1 MEAFLTGIILA
12 FGLIL
17 PLGVQNIFILNQ
29 GFLHRRFIS
38 ALPAILTACLCDTIL
53 VLLAVLG
60 LSVLMLHNVWFE
72 LILTIVGVC
81 FLVFIGWTTW
91 RSKPEQLDSN
101 EQMKFSVS
109 KQILFAASVSLLNP
123 HAILDTI
130 AVVGTTS
137 LHYEGEERILFSIAT
152 ILVSWIW
159 FFSLA
164 ATGRIIG
171 KSPKRS
177 TFFQMIQKISAIFIW
192 GTALYLSVTMI
203 EKNL

>member
-1 MEAFLTGIILA
+1 MEAFITGIILA

-17 PLGVQNIFILNQ
+17 PLGVQNVFILNQ
-29 GFLHRRFIS
+29 GFLHSRFVS

-53 VLLAVLG
+53 ILLAVLG
-60 LSVLMLHNVWFE
+60 LSLLLLHNVWFE

-91 RSKPEQLDSN
+91 RSKPEDLDSK
-101 EQMKFSVS
+101 EPKKFTVS
-109 KQILFAASVSLLNP
+109 KQIMFAASVSLLNP

-130 AVVGTTS
+130 AVIGTTS
-137 LHYEGEERILFSIAT
+137 LHYQEEERILFSSAT

-164 ATGRIIG
+164 IAGRIMG
-171 KSPKRS
+171 KSPKKN
-177 TFFQMIQKISAIFIW
+177 TFFQMIQKLSALFIW
-192 GTALYLSVTMI
+192 GTALYLSVTMV
-203 EKNL
+203 EKYI